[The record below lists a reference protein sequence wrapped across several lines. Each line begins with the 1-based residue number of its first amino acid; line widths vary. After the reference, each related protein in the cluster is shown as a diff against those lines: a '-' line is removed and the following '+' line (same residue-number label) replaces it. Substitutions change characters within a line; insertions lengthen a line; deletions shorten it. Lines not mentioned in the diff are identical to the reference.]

1 MIKLIQSYKV
11 GAFLAEEDAT
21 PIVVETSS
29 AIQPPPGP
37 LILPGIA
44 GAASAETFKM
54 PPNNATSPLLAPT
67 VLSGVPEGARDVES
81 SKVIAALVGTR
92 SVANV
97 IKTLQQV
104 RINVDSQI
112 IAAVRNLSKIRL
124 ADCDQYVIIYN
135 LYFFSNLTRPKLW
148 IAVTFLLLY
157 QVMVVCRGILSVVMM
172 F

>member
-104 RINVDSQI
+104 RINVDSQHNSI
-112 IAAVRNLSKIRL
+112 GNQAKMRSADHDLYVKLQSLFVL
-124 ADCDQYVIIYN
+124 AI
-135 LYFFSNLTRPKLW
+135 
-148 IAVTFLLLY
+148 
-157 QVMVVCRGILSVVMM
+157 
-172 F
+172 